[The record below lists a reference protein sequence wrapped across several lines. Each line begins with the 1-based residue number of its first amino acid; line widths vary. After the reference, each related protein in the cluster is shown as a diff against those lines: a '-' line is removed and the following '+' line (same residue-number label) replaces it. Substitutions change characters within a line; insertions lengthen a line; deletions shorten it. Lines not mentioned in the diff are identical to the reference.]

1 MVYRGNHSNV
11 DHVFISCLESRFR
24 GAWDTVAGGLV
35 YKAKDDDAQLDVI
48 MLDRTKK
55 MLGFSKGAYVTVFE
69 TNVIT
74 YDAQDAD
81 YLTVDEEARGK
92 SMKRPTP

>member
-35 YKAKDDDAQLDVI
+35 YKAKDSLGKDFMDSKIFELDENGLVLFV
-48 MLDRTKK
+48 MDTAPMHNK
-55 MLGFSKGAYVTVFE
+55 
-69 TNVIT
+69 
-74 YDAQDAD
+74 
-81 YLTVDEEARGK
+81 
-92 SMKRPTP
+92 